1 MEHSVPW
8 CLSSLSILIMRQR
21 NSDHKPSKNIIEYT
35 AVASATYY
43 PELNLANVFRVD
55 ASGYDTTFGTPKNP
69 RDCQYLRLEIVSD
82 ENMDVEFSAAYHVN
96 GAVVAAQTHEDNVL
110 LIMEGYYNADTSKWN
125 IVSLGVLAA

>member
-8 CLSSLSILIMRQR
+8 CLSGLIILIMRQR
-21 NSDHKPSKNIIEYT
+21 DRDHRPSKNIIAYT

-43 PELNLANVFRVD
+43 PELNLANVFRID

-69 RDCQYLRLEIVSD
+69 RDCQYLRLEIVSA

-96 GAVVAAQTHEDNVL
+96 GAEVAAETHEDNVL
-110 LIMEGYYNADTSKWN
+110 LVMEGYYNADTEIWN
-125 IVSLGVLAA
+125 MVVISVLAA